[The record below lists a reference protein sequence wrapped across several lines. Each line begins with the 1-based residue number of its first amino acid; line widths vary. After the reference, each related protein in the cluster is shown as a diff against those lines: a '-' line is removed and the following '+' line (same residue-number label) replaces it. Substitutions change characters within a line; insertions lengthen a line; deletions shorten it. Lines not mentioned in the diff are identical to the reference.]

1 MKILITCDLFPPEIH
16 GGTEFAAYKTAKTL
30 KENGH
35 EVFVI
40 CNGNPEIKEYEG
52 IPTFRIRMR
61 RQFLANILWI
71 PIIFKLARKVDVIH
85 NFTFDTSFASIIV
98 AKLLRK
104 PAIASVQGVY
114 GDAWIE
120 MRESYLRGKIRKFF
134 EKIYLRLPFDKF
146 HMISNYSFQIGRK
159 MGLRKEKA
167 VVIPW
172 GIDWKEYKVVKKEP
186 FVLFVGR
193 IENQKGLIY
202 LIEAAKRLPNVK
214 FLIAGKGSKKKS

>member
-1 MKILITCDLFPPEIH
+1 
-16 GGTEFAAYKTAKTL
+16 
-30 KENGH
+30 
-35 EVFVI
+35 
-40 CNGNPEIKEYEG
+40 
-52 IPTFRIRMR
+52 
-61 RQFLANILWI
+61 
-71 PIIFKLARKVDVIH
+71 
-85 NFTFDTSFASIIV
+85 
-98 AKLLRK
+98 
-104 PAIASVQGVY
+104 
-114 GDAWIE
+114 

-172 GIDWKEYKVVKKEP
+172 GIDWKEYKAVKKEP

-202 LIEAAKRLPNVK
+202 LIEAAKRLTNIK
-214 FLIAGKGSKKKS
+214 FLIAGKGSQKEKLEKIAPKMLSFLDSFQKKRRRNYFRKH

>member
-1 MKILITCDLFPPEIH
+1 MKVLITCDLFPPEIH
-16 GGTEFAAYKTAKTL
+16 GGTEFVAYKTAKTL
-30 KENGH
+30 KENEH

-52 IPTFRIRMR
+52 IPTFRIRMK

-120 MRESYLRGKIRKFF
+120 MRGSYLRGKIRKFF

-146 HMISNYSFQIGRK
+146 HMISNYSLQIGRK
-159 MGLRKEKA
+159 MGLRKEKSSSNSM
-167 VVIPW
+167 
-172 GIDWKEYKVVKKEP
+172 GY
-186 FVLFVGR
+186 
-193 IENQKGLIY
+193 
-202 LIEAAKRLPNVK
+202 
-214 FLIAGKGSKKKS
+214 